1 MTDARRGGSIFPGDG
16 IPTPGTSGR
25 CRGLPYTRGMEWDAS
40 KVRADTLLPDDPRLH
55 IGTITADKV
64 SAGTL
69 DLGAALTE
77 EQLAYLRRAVTKG
90 SS

>member
-1 MTDARRGGSIFPGDG
+1 MG
-16 IPTPGTSGR
+16 
-25 CRGLPYTRGMEWDAS
+25 WDINE
-40 KVRADTLLPDDPRLH
+40 VRVDTLLPDDPRLH

-64 SAGTL
+64 CAGVL
-69 DLGAALTE
+69 NLGAALTE

>member
-1 MTDARRGGSIFPGDG
+1 
-16 IPTPGTSGR
+16 
-25 CRGLPYTRGMEWDAS
+25 MEWDPS
-40 KVRADTLLPDDPRLH
+40 KIQADTLLPDDPRLH

-64 SAGTL
+64 SAGSL

-77 EQLAYLRRAVTKG
+77 EQLALLRRTVMKG

>member
-1 MTDARRGGSIFPGDG
+1 
-16 IPTPGTSGR
+16 
-25 CRGLPYTRGMEWDAS
+25 MEWDPD
-40 KVRADTLLPDDPRLH
+40 KVQVDTLLSDDPRLH

-69 DLGAALTE
+69 NLGAALTK
-77 EQLAYLRRAVTKG
+77 EQLAYLRRTVMKG

>member
-1 MTDARRGGSIFPGDG
+1 
-16 IPTPGTSGR
+16 
-25 CRGLPYTRGMEWDAS
+25 MEWDAS

-64 SAGTL
+64 SAGSF
-69 DLGAALTE
+69 DPGAYLTE
-77 EQLAYLRRAVTKG
+77 EQIAYLRRAVTKG

>member
-1 MTDARRGGSIFPGDG
+1 MS
-16 IPTPGTSGR
+16 
-25 CRGLPYTRGMEWDAS
+25 YTRGMGWDINE
-40 KVRADTLLPDDPRLH
+40 VRVDTLLPDDPRLH

-69 DLGAALTE
+69 NPGAALTE
-77 EQLAYLRRAVTKG
+77 EQIAYLRRAVMKG

>member
-1 MTDARRGGSIFPGDG
+1 M
-16 IPTPGTSGR
+16 
-25 CRGLPYTRGMEWDAS
+25 PYTRGMEWDPD
-40 KVRADTLLPDDPRLH
+40 KVQVDTLLPDDPRLH

-69 DLGAALTE
+69 NPGAALTE
-77 EQLAYLRRAVTKG
+77 EQIAYLRRAVMKG

>member
-1 MTDARRGGSIFPGDG
+1 M
-16 IPTPGTSGR
+16 
-25 CRGLPYTRGMEWDAS
+25 PYTRTMEWDPS
-40 KVRADTLLPDDPRLH
+40 KIQADNLLPDDPRLH

-64 SAGTL
+64 SAGSL

-77 EQLAYLRRAVTKG
+77 EQLTLLRRAVMKG

>member
-1 MTDARRGGSIFPGDG
+1 MG
-16 IPTPGTSGR
+16 
-25 CRGLPYTRGMEWDAS
+25 WDINE
-40 KVRADTLLPDDPRLH
+40 VRVDTLLPDDPRLH

-77 EQLAYLRRAVTKG
+77 EQLAYLRRAVMKG

>member
-1 MTDARRGGSIFPGDG
+1 MTVDRRGESIFPGDG
-16 IPTPGTSGR
+16 IPAPGTSGR

-40 KVRADTLLPDDPRLH
+40 KVRADTLLPDDPRVR

-64 SAGTL
+64 RAGSF
-69 DLGAALTE
+69 DLGAYLTE
-77 EQLAYLRRAVTKG
+77 EQLAYIRRAVMKG

>member
-1 MTDARRGGSIFPGDG
+1 MPDG
-16 IPTPGTSGR
+16 VGVSPRETAYTPAPGTSGR
-25 CRGLPYTRGMEWDAS
+25 CRGLSYTRTMEWDAG
-40 KVRADTLLPDDPRLH
+40 KVRADTLLSDDPEVH

-64 SAGTL
+64 VAGTL

-77 EQLAYLRRAVTKG
+77 EQLTLLRRAVMKG